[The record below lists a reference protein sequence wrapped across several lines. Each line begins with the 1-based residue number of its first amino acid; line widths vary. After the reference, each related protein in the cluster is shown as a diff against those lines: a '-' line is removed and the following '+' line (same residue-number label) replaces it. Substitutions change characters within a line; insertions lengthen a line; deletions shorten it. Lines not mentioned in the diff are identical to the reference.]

1 MLFRGMTIKPEWIYE
16 VVPHM
21 RAVILRKCPVL
32 KITEMAEKQIGS
44 LILLKLDSD
53 KELQDAKFEHVQ
65 HIKKSANP
73 SERVADF
80 EYRDNE
86 GFIDFEK
93 MERLINQRKTRQ
105 EKQKEINDELS
116 IMKKM
121 EERGIEYNGPIK
133 DMIK

>member
-44 LILLKLDSD
+44 LIFLKLDSD

-65 HIKKSANP
+65 HIKKSARP
-73 SERVADF
+73 EDRVADH
-80 EYRDNE
+80 ELRDSE
-86 GFIDFEK
+86 GNLDLSKYDRLVEMRKTPGEK
-93 MERLINQRKTRQ
+93 AMER
-105 EKQKEINDELS
+105 ESELR
-116 IMKKM
+116 IMNEMKK
-121 EERGIEYNGPIK
+121 RNIEYNGPLK
-133 DMIK
+133 GGY